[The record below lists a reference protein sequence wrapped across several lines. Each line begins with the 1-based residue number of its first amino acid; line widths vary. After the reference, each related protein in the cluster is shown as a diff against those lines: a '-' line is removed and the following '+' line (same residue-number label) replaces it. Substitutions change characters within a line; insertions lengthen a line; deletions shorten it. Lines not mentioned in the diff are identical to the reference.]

1 MASTNSKSS
10 EDTKTSASSKTST
23 KKTTVKK
30 SNKTSSS
37 KTSTKNST
45 SKKSSSKASST
56 VEKETKSLLSEAIA
70 DKAGLEKKD
79 VSKALTKVNKL
90 PLAGKIAV
98 GACFLL
104 GLAGGYVGIR
114 LVQRNDQFSLK
125 NGNSW
130 TITVGETYDYNDIE
144 NNVICISYGRNVINT
159 VSVDKAN
166 TTLDTTTVGEYKVTY
181 VSSDVKYTKISLV
194 QTVYVIVAEDSYS
207 D

>member
-10 EDTKTSASSKTST
+10 EDTKTSASSKTTT